1 MPAGP
6 SPAPV
11 LMNLPEGVTV
21 DQLLVWTRTH
31 LEGERLLLAT
41 IVFMVYDV
49 ILTFPEELEFIW
61 AFDSWS
67 VSKTLFIINRYFP
80 IVHSIIRF
88 WVYAHERDER
98 LSALAC
104 GPILDIA
111 AYGSVISVAVIEVVL
126 MLRLWAMYA
135 RNKLFGAFLGFVFLT
150 GIATALAIRKVQP
163 PDDFK
168 LVREAPQSLTICK
181 RSSPSE
187 LFFLYAIILVVET
200 MIFTLLLW
208 KVWQLSAVGVAPILR
223 TMLKHGTQYYLV
235 VFVALF
241 FQVLGTILQ
250 PLWQPMADSL
260 LVVSVASVACSR
272 LVLSLRG
279 MYSTPQEVTTI
290 QDFQANPP
298 DPTSRP
304 VRFSTLRSISGFKFR
319 DSTSLMT
326 DTTTTADHERNAIPL
341 RRYRDSVQPP
351 IEEEDDDW
359 NAEPQRHPFAHDRTA
374 VDSETDLHPQGRTW
388 NAL

>member
-1 MPAGP
+1 
-6 SPAPV
+6 
-11 LMNLPEGVTV
+11 
-21 DQLLVWTRTH
+21 
-31 LEGERLLLAT
+31 
-41 IVFMVYDV
+41 
-49 ILTFPEELEFIW
+49 
-61 AFDSWS
+61 
-67 VSKTLFIINRYFP
+67 
-80 IVHSIIRF
+80 
-88 WVYAHERDER
+88 
-98 LSALAC
+98 
-104 GPILDIA
+104 
-111 AYGSVISVAVIEVVL
+111 
-126 MLRLWAMYA
+126 
-135 RNKLFGAFLGFVFLT
+135 
-150 GIATALAIRKVQP
+150 
-163 PDDFK
+163 
-168 LVREAPQSLTICK
+168 
-181 RSSPSE
+181 
-187 LFFLYAIILVVET
+187 
-200 MIFTLLLW
+200 
-208 KVWQLSAVGVAPILR
+208 
-223 TMLKHGTQYYLV
+223 MLKHGTQYYLV

-298 DPTSRP
+298 DPTSRT

>member
-298 DPTSRP
+298 DPTSRT

>member
-98 LSALAC
+98 LSAL
-104 GPILDIA
+104 
-111 AYGSVISVAVIEVVL
+111 ISVAVIEVVL

-298 DPTSRP
+298 DPTSRT